1 MLMELLYHHSEL
13 FLSEDSLI
21 FVTPPVGPRPSA
33 TSSFSK
39 ANLDNLKV
47 GKSITSASKT
57 PAGSAIEDPAGT
69 WTQARAVYAENSNS
83 TYVRLNTND
92 LGFYANGGASF
103 LSILGNTNTINIG
116 KDSSTSTEFS
126 GLITAPT
133 IEATTGSF
141 DYMLI
146 QGDIIPST
154 SSVYDLGSNSKTFRT
169 ASIDRIESFNVV
181 IDTSGS
187 SPFLIKIEGES
198 KIEVNSEGVI
208 VLGNMNSIPTAVT
221 GGLYYSS
228 GNFFVGIN

>member
-1 MLMELLYHHSEL
+1 
-13 FLSEDSLI
+13 
-21 FVTPPVGPRPSA
+21 
-33 TSSFSK
+33 
-39 ANLDNLKV
+39 
-47 GKSITSASKT
+47 
-57 PAGSAIEDPAGT
+57 
-69 WTQARAVYAENSNS
+69 
-83 TYVRLNTND
+83 
-92 LGFYANGGASF
+92 
-103 LSILGNTNTINIG
+103 
-116 KDSSTSTEFS
+116 
-126 GLITAPT
+126 
-133 IEATTGSF
+133 
-141 DYMLI
+141 MLI